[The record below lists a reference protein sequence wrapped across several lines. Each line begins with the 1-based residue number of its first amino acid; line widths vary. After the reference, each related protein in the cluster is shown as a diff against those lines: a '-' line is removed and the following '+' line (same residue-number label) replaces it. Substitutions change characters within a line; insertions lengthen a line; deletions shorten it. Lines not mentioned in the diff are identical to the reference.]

1 MTPAEFRAA
10 LEALGLTARAY
21 ARLSGRPVST
31 VQNWTRANSVRIP
44 DKVAAWLARRL
55 ADLARDPAP

>member
-1 MTPAEFRAA
+1 MTPDQFRDA
-10 LEALGLTARAY
+10 LKTLGLSAREY

>member
-1 MTPAEFRAA
+1 MTPTEFRAA

-21 ARLSGRPVST
+21 ARLSCRPVST
-31 VQNWTRANSVRIP
+31 VQNWTRSASVRIP

-55 ADLARDPAP
+55 ADLERDPAP

>member
-1 MTPAEFRAA
+1 MTPTEFHAA

-44 DKVAAWLARRL
+44 AAVAAWLARRL
-55 ADLARDPAP
+55 ADLERDPAP

>member
-1 MTPAEFRAA
+1 MTPAAFRAA

-31 VQNWTRANSVRIP
+31 VQNWTRARTVRIP
-44 DKVAAWLARRL
+44 EPVAEWLARRL